1 MFAYVVYVYSGC
13 RKYPE
18 MKTIKVFQDEKMA
31 IEFAN
36 RYSIKDGKNYYKE
49 YTIEGTYYDAK
60 FYCYCEGDE
69 YDAEISEKEFS
80 LRVDKSIQLKQ
91 ELGILDMEDIFIAI
105 DKVPME

>member
-31 IEFAN
+31 MEFAN
-36 RYSIKDGKNYYKE
+36 HYSIKDGKNYYKG

-60 FYCYCEGDE
+60 FYCYTEGDE
-69 YDAEISEKEFS
+69 YDGEISEKEFN
-80 LRVDKSIQLKQ
+80 LKVEKSNQFKK
-91 ELGILDMEDIFIAI
+91 ELDILDMEDIFIAI